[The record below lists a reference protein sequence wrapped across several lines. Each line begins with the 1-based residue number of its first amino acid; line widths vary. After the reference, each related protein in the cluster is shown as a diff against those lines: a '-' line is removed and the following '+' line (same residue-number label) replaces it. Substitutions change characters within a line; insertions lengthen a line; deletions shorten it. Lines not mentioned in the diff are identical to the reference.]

1 MKLISF
7 DVGIKNMAFC
17 LFHLEN
23 QTLIVQDWGILNL
36 MEDDNAPIFHCNCAL
51 QKKKK
56 NTEPGICGK
65 KAKYMK
71 NNSYFCELHAKK
83 STSWTIP
90 KKNMQMS
97 SMKKQC
103 RDDLVVLG
111 KSHGTFVEDPPRTK
125 KDCLAILQTHFE
137 SICLEPIMSKKTKTA
152 GETDLITIGRNMR
165 IKLDER
171 NIQDLTHVIIEN
183 QISTIATRMKTIQGM
198 LAQYYIM
205 SEEQP
210 SIEFISSSNKLKH
223 LTPSTILDDCVQEN
237 TTPLLLEAK
246 PTEKNAYKQHKQD
259 AITFSK
265 QFLEEN
271 PILGAWEHILHTS
284 KKDDLADAF
293 LQGIWYLKQ
302 AKLIT
307 YAENLKINLV

>member
-36 MEDDNAPIFHCNCAL
+36 MDDENAPVFHCNCAL
-51 QKKKK
+51 KKKK
-56 NTEPGICGK
+56 KDVEVGTCGK
-65 KAKYMK
+65 KAKYTK
-71 NNSYFCELHAKK
+71 NGDYFCELHAKK
-83 STSWTIP
+83 SQSWTIP
-90 KKNMQMS
+90 KKTMQMS

-103 RDDLVVLG
+103 RDDLVTLG
-111 KSHGTFVEDPPRTK
+111 QSHGTFIEEAPRTK
-125 KDCLAILQTHFE
+125 KDCLATLQTHFE
-137 SICLEPIMSKKTKTA
+137 NICFEPIVPKKTRTA

-165 IKLDER
+165 IKLNER
-171 NIQDLTHVIIEN
+171 NVQDLTHVIIEN

-205 SEEQP
+205 SEDQP
-210 SIEFISSSNKLKH
+210 QIEFISSSNKLKH
-223 LTPSTILDDCVQEN
+223 LVPSTIREGNVQDIGN
-237 TTPLLLEAK
+237 LPV
-246 PTEKNAYKQHKQD
+246 KNAYKQHKKD
-259 AITFSK
+259 AIIFSK
-265 QFLEEN
+265 RFLEEN
-271 PILGAWEHILHTS
+271 PGLGCWEDALNTS

-307 YAENLKINLV
+307 YADNLNINLV

>member
-23 QTLIVQDWGILNL
+23 QTLIVQDWGVLNL
-36 MEDDNAPIFHCNCAL
+36 MEEDNTPIFHCKCAL

-56 NTEPGICGK
+56 DAEAGMCGK

-71 NNSYFCELHAKK
+71 NGDYFCELHAKK
-83 STSWTIP
+83 SQSWTIP
-90 KKNMQMS
+90 KKTMQMS
-97 SMKKQC
+97 SMKKMC

-111 KSHGTFVEDPPRTK
+111 QSHGAFVDDAPRTK

-137 SICLEPIMSKKTKTA
+137 SICFEPILSKKLRTA
-152 GETDLITIGRNMR
+152 GETDLITIGRNMG

-171 NIQDLTHVIIEN
+171 NVQDLTHVIIEN

-205 SEEQP
+205 SEDQP
-210 SIEFISSSNKLKH
+210 YIEFISSSNKLKH
-223 LTPSTILDDCVQEN
+223 LVPSNIHNNDVQDN
-237 TTPLLLEAK
+237 ANPLLSGAK
-246 PTEKNAYKQHKQD
+246 NTYKQHKQD

-265 QFLEEN
+265 RFLEEN
-271 PILGAWEHILHTS
+271 PMLGAWEDALNTS

-307 YAENLKINLV
+307 YAENLNINLV